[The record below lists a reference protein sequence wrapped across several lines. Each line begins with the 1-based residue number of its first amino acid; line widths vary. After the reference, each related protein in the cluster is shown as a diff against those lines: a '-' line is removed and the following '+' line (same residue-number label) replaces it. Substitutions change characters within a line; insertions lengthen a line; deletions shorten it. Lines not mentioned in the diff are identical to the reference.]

1 MMHLRFGRRRGLDCQ
16 VVWNE
21 KTFQLQL
28 DALGALICFVVALA
42 YLFWPCHTSIAGY
55 IQDVLK
61 GASR

>member
-1 MMHLRFGRRRGLDCQ
+1 LADAVALIVRLSGMK
-16 VVWNE
+16 